1 MRTVLAPV
9 FGLILSS
16 TVLFS
21 TSALADKK
29 SLKVEGM
36 HCKGCV
42 EMITGE
48 VCGVQKFKT
57 CKVKL
62 AKGKKNTGVIELETE
77 GKTPIEVA
85 KVKSAVQ
92 AAGEYTVTE

>member
-1 MRTVLAPV
+1 MRTVLA
-9 FGLILSS
+9 LILTS
-16 TVLFS
+16 TALFTTSVL
-21 TSALADKK
+21 AEKK
-29 SLKVEGM
+29 TLKVEGM

-57 CKVKL
+57 CKVNL
-62 AKGKKNTGVIELETE
+62 AKGQKNTGVIELETE
-77 GKTPIEVA
+77 GNAPVEMA

-92 AAGEYTVTE
+92 AAGEYKVID